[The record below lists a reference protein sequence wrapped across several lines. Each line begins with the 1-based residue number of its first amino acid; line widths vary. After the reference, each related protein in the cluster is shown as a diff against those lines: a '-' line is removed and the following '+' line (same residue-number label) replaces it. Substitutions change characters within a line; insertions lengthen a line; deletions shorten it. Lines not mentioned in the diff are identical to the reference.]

1 MDWRVHPQVEAFVAA
16 GRAFE
21 SLIGSAEAKA
31 RTAWLPALLS
41 SALTLYAAGL
51 ALPDV
56 TIAEADVDTLET
68 FAVSR
73 EEWEACYRRLGETLG
88 ADRWYAAPTARIG
101 DPTAASEVAVGD
113 LADDLADIYRDIM
126 PGLRC
131 WDTDRGVGL
140 AEVVWE
146 WRFSFLTHWGQ
157 HAVAGLWILHV
168 LTTSDGLLDAGR
180 HGLAE

>member
-31 RTAWLPALLS
+31 RTTWLSALLS

-73 EEWEACYRRLGETLG
+73 EEWEACYQPWERIDGMRPPLRVLVTPLRP
-88 ADRWYAAPTARIG
+88 ARWLSVISLMISPTSIG
-101 DPTAASEVAVGD
+101 ISCQG
-113 LADDLADIYRDIM
+113 Y
-126 PGLRC
+126 
-131 WDTDRGVGL
+131 GVGTPTV
-140 AEVVWE
+140 E
-146 WRFSFLTHWGQ
+146 S
-157 HAVAGLWILHV
+157 V
-168 LTTSDGLLDAGR
+168 LPRWCGSGGSAS
-180 HGLAE
+180 